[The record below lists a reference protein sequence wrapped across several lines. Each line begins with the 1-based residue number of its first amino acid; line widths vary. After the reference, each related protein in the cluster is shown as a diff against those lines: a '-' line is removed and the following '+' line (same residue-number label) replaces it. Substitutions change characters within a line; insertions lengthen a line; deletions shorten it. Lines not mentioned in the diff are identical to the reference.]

1 MVFKQEC
8 AFTEF
13 LTNSSCSSVD
23 YPFQASIDFPYGQVL
38 ILAWKYHDRSLFA
51 GFCRGVLTDYE
62 LCEFMQRCMHAHDCM
77 REDANGIGELV
88 KHGGNQYVVYV
99 ELLNLS
105 GVHRWTGACD
115 WVHSV
120 TLKIA
125 ETDNLVC
132 DTCKLCYIGQCGF
145 IIRCKL
151 AWEQD
156 EMPKE
161 ARSVD
166 SPKRVETSS
175 DWRAGT
181 RADIV
186 HSYYAL
192 VIANSVQNAVKAY
205 GIRCIWRFLEELFS
219 GTFNFIALD
228 SHISLGAKTYA
239 LGTAASETVVTK
251 GWCEVRRKCRSLLHS
266 GC

>member
-1 MVFKQEC
+1 MGAASMRGGGSRGGERGTVGTQLNRTERIRNGATKQRRKEDDG
-8 AFTEF
+8 AKQARRIDEEAKVSRKAERRKRLRASETERE
-13 LTNSSCSSVD
+13 LLDCCLNPGLASSLCLYGSCNHPLLAPPLKPNVSRGSS
-23 YPFQASIDFPYGQVL
+23 QRRSIPHPLVAVGAD
-38 ILAWKYHDRSLFA
+38 

-151 AWEQD
+151 A
-156 EMPKE
+156 
-161 ARSVD
+161 
-166 SPKRVETSS
+166 
-175 DWRAGT
+175 
-181 RADIV
+181 
-186 HSYYAL
+186 
-192 VIANSVQNAVKAY
+192 
-205 GIRCIWRFLEELFS
+205 
-219 GTFNFIALD
+219 
-228 SHISLGAKTYA
+228 
-239 LGTAASETVVTK
+239 
-251 GWCEVRRKCRSLLHS
+251 
-266 GC
+266 